1 MPRKIEPRVL
11 ARCWVHAHEEDSET
25 EIVYRPAGWALPPS
39 RGRSGF
45 DLHADG
51 RLVSIHPGPT
61 DRPEEAPGRWRLE
74 KGRLVLEETPA
85 GGATRSFR
93 IVSATRNRLVL
104 RRVT

>member
-1 MPRKIEPRVL
+1 M
-11 ARCWVHAHEEDSET
+11 HAHEEDSET

-51 RLVSIHPGPT
+51 SLVRIRPGAA
-61 DRPEEAPGRWRLE
+61 DRPEESRGRWRLE
-74 KGRLVLEETPA
+74 GDRLVLEEAA
-85 GGATRSFR
+85 GTGATQKLV

-104 RRVT
+104 RR